1 MSAYR
6 DPVEALAA
14 RQVAL
19 ASEVADK
26 TRELAA
32 ATNLLEEARAKA
44 RLPVLDNLRVASP
57 CTADW
62 AQMTGDDRVRACAS
76 CQKNVYNLSELTRDE
91 AEALILEKHGDLCG
105 RYFQRKDGTILLK
118 DCEVGV
124 SRHRKRRLIAAG
136 AVALLGGAGAL
147 TALWQ
152 SDEAPLQMAGGLSF
166 EPPIEPAI
174 AVELEEPKPARAEPA
189 PEPRPEEQFIM
200 GFVMGPSKEELAAD
214 LAARQKELRE
224 AQRRVAKAR
233 AALAGAQV
241 VQPQRA
247 PAKPA
252 EESDQ
257 TDPNDELQPE
267 ALSPFD
273 VPNP

>member
-91 AEALILEKHGDLCG
+91 AEALILEKNGDLCG

-124 SRHRKRRLIAAG
+124 SRNRKRRFIAAG

-152 SDEAPLQMAGGLSF
+152 SDEAPLPMAGGLSF

-174 AVELEEPKPARAEPA
+174 AVELEEPKRAEPV
-189 PEPRPEEQFIM
+189 PEPKPEEQFIM
-200 GFVMGPSKEELAAD
+200 GFVMGQSKEELAAD
-214 LAARQKELRE
+214 LAAKQKELRE

-233 AALAGAQV
+233 AALAGATLV
-241 VQPQRA
+241 EPQRD
-247 PAKPA
+247 PAA
-252 EESDQ
+252 ERADEPDA
-257 TDPNDELQPE
+257 NDEPQPE
-267 ALSPFD
+267 ASPFD
-273 VPNP
+273 LLTR

>member
-124 SRHRKRRLIAAG
+124 SRSRKRRLIAAG
-136 AVALLGGAGAL
+136 AFALLGGAGAL

-166 EPPIEPAI
+166 EPPI
-174 AVELEEPKPARAEPA
+174 AVELEEPKPAHTEPV
-189 PEPRPEEQFIM
+189 PEPKPEEQFIIGLM
-200 GFVMGPSKEELAAD
+200 AAPTTQELAAD
-214 LAARQKELRE
+214 LAAKQQELRE

-252 EESDQ
+252 EESDP